1 MGEGQHFF
9 FNAIPVVENFAT
21 VRQFSVGKN
30 MMEIALLLKRRLN
43 KFLLSF
49 NP

>member
-1 MGEGQHFF
+1 MDGGQHFF
-9 FNAIPVVENFAT
+9 SNAIPVAEIFAA

-30 MMEIALLLKRRLN
+30 MMEIALLLKRWLN